1 MDVLIRESGV
11 YGFGPYRLDPVRRT
25 LTRGGES
32 VVLTARL
39 FDTLLYLV
47 ENHDRLVEKTEL
59 ERAVWRGRSME
70 AGNVAKAVSSLR
82 KALQADE
89 GGETVIVT
97 VAGRGYRFGLPVVF
111 EACSYAPAPI
121 PTDAAPDITSVA
133 SAPSTPPAVETPLPR
148 RRGLVIGAA
157 LVLAAVAACVLGL
170 RAGGGLMRPP
180 AFAPPRLSVA
190 VMPLTTLGDDPHGS
204 ILAYNISEDL
214 AGELR
219 HDIPGIVV
227 EDPEKSAGLSARP
240 FGEIGRALGVRYVL
254 QGTLSAA
261 GGRIDVDVR
270 LFDTVGLQ
278 EIWHYAYP
286 AVTATPWATEA
297 SIVRGI
303 ASALNVTL
311 LDAEVARAARE
322 RPNNPDALDLFYAA
336 RIIMDRADT
345 LDQLTDAQHKFERA
359 IAAAPDFVEAL
370 ADLGWLLVQ
379 KPLRYNDPEDQRDL
393 EEAGQVIPRAVRL
406 DKTNPMARSAS
417 GWLLSIE
424 GRCAEATAVFDVV
437 LATDPDFVPALSGRS
452 DCAWRN
458 GDPERVLADLTTM
471 LRLDPHARDAKHTS
485 RRAGIAALFAG
496 HYQAARDFLLQW
508 EAQDLDLPADTDAF
522 SPMEAGRLYLIAAYA
537 LLGDMP
543 EAQRR
548 YHAFTAIWHHR
559 SVWREISFFSRNMMR
574 MPRLAQVERALQDA
588 GMPLF
593 SDEHADDGVKPAAER
608 LRGADF
614 TPTPLTIP
622 GGETIDTAM
631 LQTLLAR
638 QPAPLV
644 VEVGKWREVLPGAL
658 MLTDEQAAY
667 TKAQMAAAPFASQLA
682 AHAQSGIVVM
692 GTGPAGVQ
700 GYNAALNFI
709 RLGVGRVYWYRGG
722 EEAWAAH
729 KILPNQGH
737 GP

>member
-11 YGFGPYRLDPVRRT
+11 YCFGAFRLDRVRRT

-32 VVLTARL
+32 VTLTGRL

-59 ERAVWRGRSME
+59 ERAVWQGRSME

-82 KALQADE
+82 KALQTDE
-89 GGETVIVT
+89 GNETIIVT

-111 EACSYAPAPI
+111 EPCSYPQAPAAGEI
-121 PTDAAPDITSVA
+121 PAEASVPAAA
-133 SAPSTPPAVETPLPR
+133 AQTPMRHR
-148 RRGLVIGAA
+148 RRLAIAA
-157 LVLAAVAACVLGL
+157 ATLLLLVLAGVAGVLSL
-170 RAGGGLMRPP
+170 RRP
-180 AFAPPRLSVA
+180 AFSPPRLSVA
-190 VMPLTTLGDDPHGS
+190 VMPLTTLGDDPRGS

-227 EDPEKSAGLSARP
+227 EDPEKSAGLAARP
-240 FGEIGRALGVRYVL
+240 LGDIGRALGVRYVL
-254 QGTLSAA
+254 KGGLTAA
-261 GGRIDVDVR
+261 SGKVAVDVR

-286 AVTATPWATEA
+286 AVTATQWEMEA
-297 SIVRGI
+297 SVVRGI

-322 RPNNPDALDLFYAA
+322 RPNNPDALDLFNAA
-336 RIIMDRADT
+336 RVIMDRADT
-345 LDQLTDAQHKFERA
+345 LDQVSDAQHKFERA

-370 ADLGWLLVQ
+370 ADLGWLLVHKLQ
-379 KPLRYNDPEDQRDL
+379 RYNDPDYQQDQA
-393 EEAGQVIPRAVRL
+393 EASAVIARAVRL

-417 GWLLSIE
+417 GWLLSLE

-437 LATDPDFVPALSGRS
+437 LAADPDFVPALSGRS
-452 DCAWRN
+452 DCAWRD
-458 GDPERVLADLTTM
+458 GDPEQVLADVGVM
-471 LRLDPHARDAKHTS
+471 LRLDPHARDAKHLF

-496 HYQAARDFLLQW
+496 HYQQARDFLLKW
-508 EAQDLDLPADTDAF
+508 EAQDLDLPTDTDAF
-522 SPMEAGRLYLIAAYA
+522 SPTEAGRLYLIGAYA
-537 LLGDMP
+537 LIGDMP
-543 EAQRR
+543 EARRR
-548 YHAFTAIWHHR
+548 YHDFAAIWHHR
-559 SVWREISFFSRNMMR
+559 SVWREISFFHRNMMR
-574 MPRLAQVERALQDA
+574 MPRMAQVEQGLHDA
-588 GMPLF
+588 GMPVF
-593 SDEHADDGVKPAAER
+593 ADEKADDGIKPTAVP
-608 LRGADF
+608 LKGADF

-622 GGETIDTAM
+622 GGATIDTETLQM
-631 LQTLLAR
+631 LLRRPA
-638 QPAPLV
+638 APLV
-644 VEVGKWREVLPGAL
+644 VEVGKWRAVLPGAL

-667 TKAQMAAAPFASQLA
+667 TKAQMAAAPYAGQLA
-682 AHAQSGIVVM
+682 AHAQAGIVVM

-709 RLGVGRVYWYRGG
+709 GFGVGPVYWYRGG

-729 KILPNQGH
+729 GLLAEDHRDP
-737 GP
+737 